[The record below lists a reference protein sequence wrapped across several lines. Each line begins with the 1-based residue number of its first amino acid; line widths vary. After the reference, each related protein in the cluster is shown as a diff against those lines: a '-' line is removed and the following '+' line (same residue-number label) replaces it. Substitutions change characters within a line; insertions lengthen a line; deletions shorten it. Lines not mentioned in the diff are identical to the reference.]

1 MAFDGRHPGSCRSSG
16 PRYHPSVAAEPG
28 EVWKLVQRADE
39 LVKYARNRDPAT
51 AYAQARATLDEA
63 EALVNDLAG
72 PAGDGLRQQ
81 IETRRA
87 DIARYESEA

>member
-1 MAFDGRHPGSCRSSG
+1 MAADPAS
-16 PRYHPSVAAEPG
+16 
-28 EVWKLVQRADE
+28 VWKLVQRADE

-63 EALVNDLAG
+63 ETLAAELVE
-72 PAGDGLRQQ
+72 PAAAGLRAQ

-87 DIARYESEA
+87 DIARYESENAAESGGGSEVQA